1 MIFSCIALI
10 YVARGATINKLN
22 ILGTEIENTHPLT
35 VPVILILLT
44 FYHWRNFESKEN
56 SSREVAD
63 ETPLKLPIFWQF
75 LVKLNLFDLLF
86 FNLKYRIKSSK

>member
-22 ILGTEIENTHPLT
+22 ILGTEIEYTHPLI

-44 FYHWRNFESKEN
+44 FYH
-56 SSREVAD
+56 
-63 ETPLKLPIFWQF
+63 
-75 LVKLNLFDLLF
+75 
-86 FNLKYRIKSSK
+86 